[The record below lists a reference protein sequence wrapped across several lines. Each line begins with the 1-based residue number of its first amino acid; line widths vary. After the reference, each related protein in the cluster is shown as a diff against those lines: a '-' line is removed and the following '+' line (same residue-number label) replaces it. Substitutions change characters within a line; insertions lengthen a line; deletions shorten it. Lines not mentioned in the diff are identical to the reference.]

1 MAKWRQTLTYMLRVR
16 CTYNTLL
23 SWAFSVASEQF
34 CKEVQ
39 VTCGS
44 DGSVSIVTRLLD
56 VRSRIRVPVLAQRPH
71 RLWFPPRL
79 LFIGYRDYFPGV
91 ERPGSDYPLTHCLV
105 VSELRMSGVIPS
117 LRPYAFMAWTGTS
130 SPWHLLQNVPTDSG
144 VPRPSEVAVR
154 LLTSVPLCTTDD
166 RIYIYAHA
174 HATCCRMSRN
184 VNKSEINY
192 IRFL

>member
-1 MAKWRQTLTYMLRVR
+1 MYV
-16 CTYNTLL
+16 L
-23 SWAFSVASEQF
+23 SWAFSVACDQF
-34 CKEVQ
+34 YKEVQ

-44 DGSVSIVTRLLD
+44 DGSVGIVTRLLD

-71 RLWFPPRL
+71 RLWVPPRL

-91 ERPGSDYPLTHCLV
+91 ERPGSDYPLTVLV

-117 LRPYAFMAWTGTS
+117 LRLYAFMAWTGTS
-130 SPWHLLQNVPTDSG
+130 SPWHLLQNVPTGTG
-144 VPRPSEVAVR
+144 VPGPSEVTVR
-154 LLTSVPLCTTDD
+154 LLTSVPVRTTDD

-174 HATCCRMSRN
+174 HATCCRMGWN